1 MRFFFFLLQILE
13 DRERKNNVVAD
24 QLKREQRYLTRR
36 LETLT
41 EGHYRVRQER
51 SISEC
56 STSTNSTTSSTSE
69 SGEFLVLHRFVVN
82 CYCSQCTGYWWEEK
96 CPQVTAIVS
105 GSQRSLSVV
114 NILIRACVG
123 CHSFGFD
130 QNINR
135 LLK

>member
-1 MRFFFFLLQILE
+1 MLFFIIGFQILE

-69 SGEFLVLHRFVVN
+69 SGE
-82 CYCSQCTGYWWEEK
+82 CCSFFSLK
-96 CPQVTAIVS
+96 KKFR
-105 GSQRSLSVV
+105 GSYSKSMNNL
-114 NILIRACVG
+114 
-123 CHSFGFD
+123 
-130 QNINR
+130 
-135 LLK
+135 